1 MRLAAQ
7 FFHSPASNPDPAGPS
22 RDAGMR
28 EAAHGEQEQE
38 LGQVLQGVLVR
49 PLDAVEYLDTRQRS
63 KIDYDSWRKS
73 SVPDP

>member
-1 MRLAAQ
+1 MR

-28 EAAHGEQEQE
+28 EAAHGEQEEE

-49 PLDAVEYLDTRQRS
+49 TLDAVEHLDTRQRS
-63 KIDYDSWRKS
+63 SH
-73 SVPDP
+73 